1 MKKLLTIA
9 LLALALSVNAQEGF
23 VSYTEGVITSDFV
36 PEGTMKQ
43 DLLQMLADFST
54 YMVNDWQE
62 CQAPNDIGEACGC
75 FKGENTMANDERG
88 VRPNA
93 DLSMICA
100 FLVKYG
106 KPTNVKLPDGVSWER
121 LEELARKSLVFAYST
136 HKANRLKV
144 CKGNNYWGS
153 TSKSDAVWESS
164 LWAMSVAYSAFFQW
178 QSLTGEQKYYIH
190 NLLRAE
196 CSYELERTIPT
207 GFAGDTK
214 AEENGWEADVLAAT
228 LGLFPTDPLAPQWF
242 ERLRAWYDNKTVA
255 DLYQGQNLYDD
266 YSLQNHNLFHTSY
279 QNVVMQELGEAAL
292 ALKMFQQGLYGS
304 EKWKTHALMHHN
316 QEVQDSI
323 LNWLALADGELAMP
337 NGNDWRP
344 QCVDAGEYG
353 IQIYQGTSE
362 DHF

>member
-23 VSYTEGVITSDFV
+23 VSYTEGVITADFV

-62 CQAPNDIGEACGC
+62 CEYPNDLGEACGC

-106 KPTNVKLPDGVSWER
+106 KPTNVKLPDGVSWEK

-178 QSLTGEQKYYIH
+178 QSLTI
-190 NLLRAE
+190 
-196 CSYELERTIPT
+196 C
-207 GFAGDTK
+207 
-214 AEENGWEADVLAAT
+214 
-228 LGLFPTDPLAPQWF
+228 
-242 ERLRAWYDNKTVA
+242 
-255 DLYQGQNLYDD
+255 
-266 YSLQNHNLFHTSY
+266 
-279 QNVVMQELGEAAL
+279 
-292 ALKMFQQGLYGS
+292 
-304 EKWKTHALMHHN
+304 
-316 QEVQDSI
+316 
-323 LNWLALADGELAMP
+323 
-337 NGNDWRP
+337 
-344 QCVDAGEYG
+344 
-353 IQIYQGTSE
+353 
-362 DHF
+362 

>member
-62 CQAPNDIGEACGC
+62 CEYPNDLGEACGC

-106 KPTNVKLPDGVSWER
+106 KPTNV
-121 LEELARKSLVFAYST
+121 
-136 HKANRLKV
+136 
-144 CKGNNYWGS
+144 KGNNYWGS

-196 CSYELERTIPT
+196 CNYELERTIPT
-207 GFAGDTK
+207 GYAGDTK

-228 LGLFPTDPLAPQWF
+228 LGLFPTDPP
-242 ERLRAWYDNKTVA
+242 
-255 DLYQGQNLYDD
+255 
-266 YSLQNHNLFHTSY
+266 H
-279 QNVVMQELGEAAL
+279 
-292 ALKMFQQGLYGS
+292 
-304 EKWKTHALMHHN
+304 
-316 QEVQDSI
+316 
-323 LNWLALADGELAMP
+323 
-337 NGNDWRP
+337 
-344 QCVDAGEYG
+344 
-353 IQIYQGTSE
+353 
-362 DHF
+362 